1 MKLAGSYTV
10 GAPREKVFAAI
21 TDPAVLQKV
30 IDGCEKMVQ
39 KGEGTYDAHLKIGIA
54 GLKGN
59 YVGKIQLK
67 DLQAPESYTLTVEGK
82 GAGSF
87 VKGTARIQLRETK
100 GGTELQ
106 CDADGQVGGMIAA
119 VGSRLI
125 DVTARKMMDEFFRK
139 FTAEVTKAQPGK

>member
-10 GAPREKVFAAI
+10 GAPRDRVFAAI

-39 KGEGTYDAHLKIGIA
+39 TGEGTYDAHLKIGVA
-54 GLKGN
+54 GLKGS
-59 YVGKIQLK
+59 YIGKIQMK
-67 DLQAPESYTLTVEGK
+67 DIVAPESYTLIVEGK

-87 VKGTARIQLRETK
+87 VKGTARIRLRDGK
-100 GGTELQ
+100 SGTDLQ
-106 CDADGQVGGMIAA
+106 CDADGLVGGMIAA

-125 DVTARKMMDEFFRK
+125 EVTARKMMDEFFRK
-139 FTAEVTKAQPGK
+139 FAAEVTKAKPAD